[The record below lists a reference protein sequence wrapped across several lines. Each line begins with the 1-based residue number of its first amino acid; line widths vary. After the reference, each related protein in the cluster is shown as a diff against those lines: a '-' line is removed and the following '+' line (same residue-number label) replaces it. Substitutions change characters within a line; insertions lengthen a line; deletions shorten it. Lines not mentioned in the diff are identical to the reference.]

1 MKTKT
6 TSQFGKLTDEQ
17 IENLKAMGFMEE
29 IPEEPV
35 EEKVQLVEDVPL
47 VEEKIEEVKEMSS
60 KFVFEFDFMDDE
72 VDEKFV
78 LNEMQEAMK
87 QVFFKKDEN
96 GIKNSVKMSRVH
108 LYIPTEDENGLP
120 YGNFN
125 GAGPRAITM
134 YQPDHPEA
142 GKGKNYGKVFYR
154 WSNPK
159 VVPLMEAIFERCGWN
174 PEELLKEEE

>member
-1 MKTKT
+1 MKRTNT
-6 TSQFGKLTDEQ
+6 TFQSNLTDEQ

-35 EEKVQLVEDVPL
+35 EERVQLMDIPL
-47 VEEKIEEVKEMSS
+47 VEEKIQEVKEMKDS

-78 LNEMQEAMK
+78 LNELQEAMK
-87 QVFFKKDEN
+87 RVLRDNSKKMAQARFFIN
-96 GIKNSVKMSRVH
+96 G
-108 LYIPTEDENGLP
+108 EDENGLA

-154 WSNPK
+154 WTNPK
-159 VVPLMEAIFERCGWN
+159 VVPLMEAIFQECGWN